1 VWGEDGDLPGR
12 RRRGAATKEASPLHP
27 REGARAEEGLSG
39 EQGSCRRDDRVGRLK
54 MTRCGSHMSYG

>member
-1 VWGEDGDLPGR
+1 VWGTDGDLSSR
-12 RRRGAATKEASPLHP
+12 RRRGAVAKEASPLHL

-39 EQGSCRRDDRVGRLK
+39 EQGRCQQDDHVGRLK